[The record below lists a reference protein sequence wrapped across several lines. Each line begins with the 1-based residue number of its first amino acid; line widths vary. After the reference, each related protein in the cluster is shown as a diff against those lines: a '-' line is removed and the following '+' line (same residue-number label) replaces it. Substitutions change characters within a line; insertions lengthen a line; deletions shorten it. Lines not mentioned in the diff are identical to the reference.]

1 VDSESIDA
9 FAREWPR
16 QQERWRRLAAWER
29 QQLREMPPDF
39 AAALAWMSEAW
50 DLALR
55 HDPGWGTSE
64 SSREQWKR
72 HAEIRRRLARARLAP

>member
-1 VDSESIDA
+1 VNPDSIDA

-29 QQLREMPPDF
+29 QQLREMTPDF

-50 DLALR
+50 ELALR
-55 HDPGWGTSE
+55 HDPTWSLSASG
-64 SSREQWKR
+64 REQWR
-72 HAEIRRRLARARLAP
+72 HHAEIRRRLAQARLAP